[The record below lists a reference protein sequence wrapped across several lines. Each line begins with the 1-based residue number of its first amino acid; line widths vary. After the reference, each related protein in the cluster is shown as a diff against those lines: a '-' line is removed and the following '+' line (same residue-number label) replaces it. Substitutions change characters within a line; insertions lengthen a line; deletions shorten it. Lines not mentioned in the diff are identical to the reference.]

1 MKPLRALGFVLSG
14 EPGRDGA
21 LLAIYW
27 LTGHELWSHA
37 LDLSSPSSSLLAFW
51 WRRLMPSVVSVW
63 SLCPRIVRGASFYIF
78 MISIFAYCRNSPPQR
93 IPFLAIHPHFHP
105 SQFPPGR

>member
-21 LLAIYW
+21 LSAIHW

-37 LDLSSPSSSLLAFW
+37 LDLVAFFVPASLLVASFDA
-51 WRRLMPSVVSVW
+51 VSGLGLV
-63 SLCPRIVRGASFYIF
+63 SMSSDCRGASFYIL
-78 MISIFAYCRNSPPQR
+78 MISIFAYCRNSPQR